1 MSRFFATG
9 SDSESV
15 SSESDEEVVQKPV
28 VATKWVCF
36 SYSFVMLM
44 HFDGNMGAVGVSEVQ
59 ASFTVG
65 HVNWV
70 YGKAEAN
77 H

>member
-1 MSRFFATG
+1 
-9 SDSESV
+9 
-15 SSESDEEVVQKPV
+15 
-28 VATKWVCF
+28 VCF